1 MNNFF
6 EQQDHARRESRKL
19 LILFGLA
26 VTAIVVVVNIT
37 LAVAWQYAMRG
48 HGPVRYPQG
57 FFVITTL
64 GVLLF
69 IGLGTL
75 YQIFQLRDGGD
86 AVAEMAGGRLVSP
99 DSTDLHE
106 RRLLNVVEEMALASG
121 IACPNVY
128 ILDEEDGI
136 NAFAAGFQQNQAVVA
151 VTRGTL
157 ERLNRDE
164 LQGVVGH
171 EFSHILNGDMRMNIQ
186 LIGVL
191 FGIQMLALFGREL
204 FEWGARFSGGSRSK
218 DDKGPSLGMIML
230 VVGIVLFVVGYVGI
244 FFGRL
249 IQSAISRQREFL
261 ADASAVQFTRN
272 PQGIGGALQKIGGL
286 SVETGCGSAIQSSK
300 AEQLSHMFLGAA
312 RPSFLSGMFATH
324 PPLEERLRRVYGKD
338 VQFVQADVLDDDEFG
353 NEGNTQSSLS
363 SQFSSFSGGSASQ
376 QAFTAAQSGVHGD
389 EGFGHHAGNPAQ
401 AADNSHLLQSGLAMP
416 DDARVLAREPQS
428 ATLLVC
434 AMVCDQSQTAQA
446 QQQQQQILRAG
457 LADAAALQAAL
468 RAAAGI
474 TALQRLPLL
483 DLAMPALKRLPENTR
498 QQLLSVV
505 AALIQ
510 ADGRV
515 SETEFVL
522 QAILEQRL
530 NPQAARAVKVR
541 YADLV
546 PLRKEVALVLSLVPQ
561 GDAATRQQMFMQGA
575 ASLRNLQL
583 QATDWTN
590 PDQLDYQAVRAA
602 LAQLNQLAPLAKP
615 MLIRGML
622 QIAQAQ
628 NSLSSARTHEL
639 LRSVCAAI
647 DMPVPDLP
655 AMLQDLS

>member
-272 PQGIGGALQKIGGL
+272 RRA
-286 SVETGCGSAIQSSK
+286 SVVLYKKSVASVSK
-300 AEQLSHMFLGAA
+300 
-312 RPSFLSGMFATH
+312 P
-324 PPLEERLRRVYGKD
+324 V
-338 VQFVQADVLDDDEFG
+338 
-353 NEGNTQSSLS
+353 
-363 SQFSSFSGGSASQ
+363 
-376 QAFTAAQSGVHGD
+376 
-389 EGFGHHAGNPAQ
+389 
-401 AADNSHLLQSGLAMP
+401 
-416 DDARVLAREPQS
+416 
-428 ATLLVC
+428 
-434 AMVCDQSQTAQA
+434 
-446 QQQQQQILRAG
+446 
-457 LADAAALQAAL
+457 AAL
-468 RAAAGI
+468 RYKAAKQSSYRICFWARHDHLFCLVCLPPIRRWKNGCVVY
-474 TALQRLPLL
+474 TAKMCSLY
-483 DLAMPALKRLPENTR
+483 KRMYWMMT
-498 QQLLSVV
+498 S
-505 AALIQ
+505 
-510 ADGRV
+510 
-515 SETEFVL
+515 SEMK
-522 QAILEQRL
+522 AI
-530 NPQAARAVKVR
+530 P
-541 YADLV
+541 
-546 PLRKEVALVLSLVPQ
+546 SL
-561 GDAATRQQMFMQGA
+561 
-575 ASLRNLQL
+575 
-583 QATDWTN
+583 
-590 PDQLDYQAVRAA
+590 
-602 LAQLNQLAPLAKP
+602 
-615 MLIRGML
+615 
-622 QIAQAQ
+622 
-628 NSLSSARTHEL
+628 H
-639 LRSVCAAI
+639 
-647 DMPVPDLP
+647 
-655 AMLQDLS
+655 